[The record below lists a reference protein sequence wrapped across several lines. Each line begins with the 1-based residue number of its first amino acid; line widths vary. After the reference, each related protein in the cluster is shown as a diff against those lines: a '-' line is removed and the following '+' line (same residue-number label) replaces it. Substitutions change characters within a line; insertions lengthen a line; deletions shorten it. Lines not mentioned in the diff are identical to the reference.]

1 MTDFVRVGVR
11 CLAVGLTVVL
21 AGCDNVPDTGELHD
35 YLRAVQARPGL
46 ALEPLPHAL
55 AAPAFV
61 YDAMAL
67 RSPFQA
73 LPEFETGRWQV
84 SLLTEGPDQYRV
96 RTHLETIDLEQ
107 FEMVGTLSNG
117 VEYNA
122 LLRAGGRVH
131 RLKMGDALGRNNGQV
146 AWVSAT
152 GVEVF
157 EVIPDGRGG
166 WLQRSLTIP
175 LKQQS

>member
-1 MTDFVRVGVR
+1 MTDRVKVSAR
-11 CLAVGLTVVL
+11 CLAIGLAAVL
-21 AGCDNVPDTGELHD
+21 AGCDSMPDTGELHD
-35 YLRAVQARPGL
+35 YLRAVQARPGR
-46 ALEPLPHAL
+46 ALEPLPDVL
-55 AAPAFV
+55 ATPAFV

-117 VEYNA
+117 AQYNA

-131 RLKMGDALGRNNGQV
+131 RLKIGDALGRNNGQV
-146 AWVSAT
+146 AWVTAT

-175 LKQQS
+175 LEQQS

>member
-1 MTDFVRVGVR
+1 MTDPVRVGFGG
-11 CLAVGLTVVL
+11 LAVGLAAVL
-21 AGCDNVPDTGELHD
+21 AGCDNVPNTDELHD
-35 YLRAVQARPGL
+35 YLRAVQARPGRM
-46 ALEPLPHAL
+46 LEPLPRMWV
-55 AAPAFV
+55 APVFT

-73 LPEFETGRWQV
+73 LPEFESGRWQV

>member
-1 MTDFVRVGVR
+1 
-11 CLAVGLTVVL
+11 
-21 AGCDNVPDTGELHD
+21 
-35 YLRAVQARPGL
+35 
-46 ALEPLPHAL
+46 
-55 AAPAFV
+55 
-61 YDAMAL
+61 MAL

-117 VEYNA
+117 AEYNA

-146 AWVSAT
+146 AWVTAT